1 MAWQAP
7 AIPFR
12 GHYSAKM
19 IWIPQSQNRGQP
31 PPKLTA
37 KSFLQTTMNA
47 ENQKYDLLEPPQ
59 RDGEIGRLG
68 PYRVLALIGKG
79 GMGQVFRAQDMR
91 LQRIVALKL
100 MKPKLAATPASRKRF
115 IEEARSMAAVQH
127 DNVAT
132 IFEVG
137 VEGGVPFM
145 AMELLE
151 GESLKD
157 AFRAGR
163 KFETDEIL
171 RLGKELAQGLS
182 AAHECGIIHR
192 DIKPAN
198 IWIQS
203 PSGRAKILDFGLA
216 IAGNSFDPFV
226 SRGTLVGSPGF
237 LSPEQ
242 ARNEALDDRT
252 DLYSLGAVLFMMC
265 SGVLPLTSG
274 SISGQLIA
282 IICYTPTSLTD
293 LKPETPVA
301 LSELIDQLLLKEPKD
316 RPATAREIATRLDK
330 ISKKSDTK
338 NTIKIV
344 MEPVVAGTS
353 ETRLANL
360 ANEQNPNKSRR
371 GLWSM
376 LAALLFV
383 CVCGAIYAATKFNQ
397 GKNESPP
404 STQHPK
410 ANPPKRVT
418 AASLRPLTLIN
429 GGAGSRK
436 VMSGQAARYK
446 LRIANES
453 NSSTDDPRVTN
464 SKTKVVAQLI
474 TLLKQPD
481 VARVER
487 PTFPQK
493 ILLTQIPRRGSS
505 REFEVQFLTVNLL
518 PGIYE
523 VEFQLQT
530 PDGSVISSIN
540 DSLEVQEDLAKADL
554 LGFELLRTH
563 RGQGADTYVQKKGGN
578 DFGGN
583 KIIQGARGPTPQ
595 TQHIYLRFDLSKL
608 SEDTKQVDRA
618 MVLLTVAQ
626 GGQQA
631 NTGFTVYGIINAL
644 EAEWLE
650 TGKDHLNWDNAPC
663 RDGISGQKYLGRFS
677 FDNTK
682 DRLKNTPDAV
692 RFASRELDDFI
703 QEANGKLV
711 TLVFIPESNSQRPS
725 RFKSKEGK
733 PDESPALA
741 IRYPKAKPEN
751 AERVKTKKLNPNAKK

>member
-1 MAWQAP
+1 MELPKA
-7 AIPFR
+7 
-12 GHYSAKM
+12 
-19 IWIPQSQNRGQP
+19 NDRGQLQP
-31 PPKLTA
+31 NLTT
-37 KSFLQTTMNA
+37 KSFSQTTMNA
-47 ENQKYDLLEPPQ
+47 ERQKYDLLEPPQ

-91 LQRIVALKL
+91 LQRVVALKL

-163 KFETDEIL
+163 KFKTGEII
-171 RLGKELAQGLS
+171 RLGKEVALGLA

-203 PSGRAKILDFGLA
+203 SSGRAKILDFGLA

-252 DLYSLGAVLFMMC
+252 DLYSLGAVLFMMG
-265 SGVLPLTSG
+265 SGALPLTAG

-282 IICYTPTSLTD
+282 IICYTPPSLTD
-293 LKPETPVA
+293 IKPETPAA

-316 RPATAREIATRLDK
+316 RPATAREIADRLDK
-330 ISKKSDTK
+330 IPEQNVQQ

-344 MEPVVAGTS
+344 MEAGATG
-353 ETRLANL
+353 TAAGRL
-360 ANEQNPNKSRR
+360 PNAADEASGSSSRL

-376 LAALLFV
+376 LTAVLLL
-383 CVCGAIYAATKFNQ
+383 CVCGAIYGFTQFYRIENTTPAAKPDPQTIL
-397 GKNESPP
+397 
-404 STQHPK
+404 
-410 ANPPKRVT
+410 PKRVT
-418 AASLRPLTLIN
+418 AASLRPLNLSS
-429 GGAGSRK
+429 GSAGSRK
-436 VMSGQAARYK
+436 VMSGEAARFK

-453 NSSTDDPRVTN
+453 TSSIDDPRSTN
-464 SKTKVVAQLI
+464 SDAKVVAQLA
-474 TLLKQPD
+474 TLLKRPGI
-481 VARVER
+481 ARVER

-493 ILLTQIPRRGSS
+493 ILLSQIPRQGSS
-505 REFEVQFLTVNLL
+505 REFEVQFLTVNLI
-518 PGIYE
+518 PGKYE

-530 PDGSVISSIN
+530 PDGSVIASIT
-540 DSLEVQEDLAKADL
+540 DDLEIQEDLSKADL
-554 LGFELLRTH
+554 LGFDVLRTYQ
-563 RGQGADTYVQKKGGN
+563 GKGADTYVQRNSKN

-583 KIIQGARGPTPQ
+583 QLIQGSRGPTPP
-595 TQHIYLRFDLSKL
+595 TQHIYIRFDLSKL
-608 SEDTKQVDRA
+608 PVNTNQLDRA
-618 MVLLTVAQ
+618 MALLTVAQ
-626 GGQQA
+626 GGQQT
-631 NTGFTVYGIINAL
+631 NTAFTVYGVTTEL
-644 EAEWLE
+644 DPEWLE
-650 TGKDHLNWDNAPC
+650 TGKDHLTWNTAPC
-663 RDGISGQKYLGRFS
+663 RDDIAGQKYLGRFS

-682 DRLKNTPDAV
+682 DRLKNAADAV

-703 QEANGKLV
+703 REANRKLI
-711 TLVFIPESNSQRPS
+711 TLVFIPDSNSSRPA
-725 RFKSKEGK
+725 RFKSKEGQ
-733 PDESPALA
+733 PDQAPALA
-741 IRYPKAKPEN
+741 IRSLKA
-751 AERVKTKKLNPNAKK
+751 NP

>member
-1 MAWQAP
+1 
-7 AIPFR
+7 
-12 GHYSAKM
+12 
-19 IWIPQSQNRGQP
+19 
-31 PPKLTA
+31 
-37 KSFLQTTMNA
+37 MNA
-47 ENQKYDLLEPPQ
+47 KNQNYDLLEPPQ

-91 LQRIVALKL
+91 LKRVVALKL
-100 MKPKLAATPASRKRF
+100 MMPKLAATPASRKRF
-115 IEEARSMAAVQH
+115 IEEARSMAAVQQ

-163 KFETDEIL
+163 KFETGEIL
-171 RLGKELAQGLS
+171 RLGKEVALGLA

-282 IICYTPTSLTD
+282 IICYTPPSLTD
-293 LKPETPVA
+293 LKPETPIA

-316 RPATAREIATRLDK
+316 RPATAREIAERLDK
-330 ISKKSDTK
+330 IPEEHDDK
-338 NTIKIV
+338 NTINIV
-344 MEPVVAGTS
+344 MEASVTGIS
-353 ETRLANL
+353 ETRVPSVADEHASNRSHRGFWLAFSAVSL
-360 ANEQNPNKSRR
+360 IC
-371 GLWSM
+371 M
-376 LAALLFV
+376 
-383 CVCGAIYAATKFNQ
+383 CGAIYGITNFGRKAND
-397 GKNESPP
+397 PP
-404 STQHPK
+404 TSTQRPK
-410 ANPPKRVT
+410 AAPPKRVT

-429 GGAGSRK
+429 GGAASRK
-436 VMSGQAARYK
+436 IMSGQAARYK

-453 NSSTDDPRVTN
+453 NSSNDDPRVTN
-464 SKTKVVAQLI
+464 ANTKVVAQLV
-474 TLLKQPD
+474 TLLKQAD

-505 REFEVQFLTVNLL
+505 REFEVIFLTVDLI
-518 PGIYE
+518 PGKYE

-530 PDGSVISSIN
+530 PDGSVIASIN

-554 LGFELLRTH
+554 LGFDLLRTH
-563 RGQGADTYVQKKGGN
+563 QGKGADTYVQKNSGN

-583 KIIQGARGPTPQ
+583 DLIQGARGPTPQ

-608 SEDTKQVDRA
+608 PEDTNQLDRA
-618 MVLLTVAQ
+618 MALLTVAQ
-626 GGQQA
+626 GGHQA
-631 NTGFTVYGIINAL
+631 NTAFTVYGIKNDL
-644 EAEWLE
+644 DPEWQE
-650 TGKDHLNWDNAPC
+650 IGEGHLNWNTAPC
-663 RDGISGQKYLGRFS
+663 KDSISGQKYLGRFS

-682 DRLKNTPDAV
+682 DRLKNKPDAV

-703 QEANGKLV
+703 RDAKGKSI
-711 TLVFIPESNSQRPS
+711 TLVFIPESNSSRPS
-725 RFKSKEGK
+725 RFKSKEGQ
-733 PDESPALA
+733 PDESPAMG
-741 IRYPKAKPEN
+741 IRFLKAKSKSVDSE
-751 AERVKTKKLNPNAKK
+751 

>member
-1 MAWQAP
+1 
-7 AIPFR
+7 
-12 GHYSAKM
+12 
-19 IWIPQSQNRGQP
+19 
-31 PPKLTA
+31 
-37 KSFLQTTMNA
+37 MNA
-47 ENQKYDLLEPPQ
+47 KNQNYDLLEPPQ

-91 LQRIVALKL
+91 LKRVVALKL
-100 MKPKLAATPASRKRF
+100 MMPKLAATPASRKRF
-115 IEEARSMAAVQH
+115 IEEARSMAAVQQ

-163 KFETDEIL
+163 NFETGEIL
-171 RLGKELAQGLS
+171 RLGKEVALGLA

-282 IICYTPTSLTD
+282 IICYTPPSLTD
-293 LKPETPVA
+293 LKPETPIA

-316 RPATAREIATRLDK
+316 RPATAREIAERLDK
-330 ISKKSDTK
+330 IPEEHDEK
-338 NTIKIV
+338 NTINIV
-344 MEPVVAGTS
+344 MEASVTGIS
-353 ETRLANL
+353 ETRVPSVADEHASNRSHRGFWLAFSAVSL
-360 ANEQNPNKSRR
+360 IC
-371 GLWSM
+371 M
-376 LAALLFV
+376 
-383 CVCGAIYAATKFNQ
+383 CGAIYGITNFGRNAND
-397 GKNESPP
+397 PP
-404 STQHPK
+404 ASTQRPK
-410 ANPPKRVT
+410 AAPPKRVT

-429 GGAGSRK
+429 GGAASRK
-436 VMSGQAARYK
+436 IMSGQAARYK

-453 NSSTDDPRVTN
+453 NSSNDDPRVTN
-464 SKTKVVAQLI
+464 ANTKVVAQLV
-474 TLLKQPD
+474 TLLKQAD

-493 ILLTQIPRRGSS
+493 LLLTQIPRRGSS
-505 REFEVQFLTVNLL
+505 REFEVIFLTVDLI
-518 PGIYE
+518 PGKYE

-530 PDGSVISSIN
+530 PDGSVIASIN

-554 LGFELLRTH
+554 LGFDLLRTH
-563 RGQGADTYVQKKGGN
+563 QGKGADTYVQKNSGN

-583 KIIQGARGPTPQ
+583 DLIQGARGPTPQ
-595 TQHIYLRFDLSKL
+595 TQHVYLRFDLSKL
-608 SEDTKQVDRA
+608 PEDTNQLDRA
-618 MVLLTVAQ
+618 MALLTVAQ
-626 GGQQA
+626 GGHQA
-631 NTGFTVYGIINAL
+631 NTAFTVYGI
-644 EAEWLE
+644 
-650 TGKDHLNWDNAPC
+650 K
-663 RDGISGQKYLGRFS
+663 
-677 FDNTK
+677 
-682 DRLKNTPDAV
+682 
-692 RFASRELDDFI
+692 
-703 QEANGKLV
+703 
-711 TLVFIPESNSQRPS
+711 
-725 RFKSKEGK
+725 
-733 PDESPALA
+733 
-741 IRYPKAKPEN
+741 
-751 AERVKTKKLNPNAKK
+751 

>member
-1 MAWQAP
+1 
-7 AIPFR
+7 
-12 GHYSAKM
+12 
-19 IWIPQSQNRGQP
+19 
-31 PPKLTA
+31 
-37 KSFLQTTMNA
+37 MNA
-47 ENQKYDLLEPPQ
+47 QNPKYDLLEPPQ

-79 GMGQVFRAQDMR
+79 GMGQVFRAEDMR
-91 LQRIVALKL
+91 LKRSVALKL
-100 MKPKLAATPASRKRF
+100 MKPKLASTPASRKRF

-163 KFETDEIL
+163 KFEIDEIL
-171 RLGKELAQGLS
+171 RLGKEVASGLA
-182 AAHECGIIHR
+182 AAHECGLIHR

-198 IWIQS
+198 IWIQQ

-265 SGVLPLTSG
+265 SGTLPLTSG

-282 IICYTPTSLTD
+282 IICYTPTSLTN

-316 RPATAREIATRLDK
+316 RPATASEVASRLDQ
-330 ISKKSDTK
+330 ITAESSDK
-338 NTIKIV
+338 HTINIV
-344 MEPVVAGTS
+344 MDSGSAGTS
-353 ETRLANL
+353 DSRLSSANHEPVSNTSRVGIWAVL
-360 ANEQNPNKSRR
+360 A
-371 GLWSM
+371 M
-376 LAALLFV
+376 ILLV
-383 CVCGAIYAATKFNQ
+383 CVCGAIYGFIKFN
-397 GKNESPP
+397 GVENGSAA
-404 STQHPK
+404 STQ
-410 ANPPKRVT
+410 PPKTVPRKRIT

-453 NSSTDDPRVTN
+453 TSSADDPRVTN
-464 SKTKVVAQLI
+464 SSAKVVAQLV
-474 TLLKQPD
+474 TLLKQTD

-487 PTFPQK
+487 PTFPKK
-493 ILLTQIPRRGSS
+493 ISPTQIPRRGSS
-505 REFEVQFLTVNLL
+505 QEFEVQFLTANLI
-518 PGIYE
+518 PGEYE

-530 PDGSVISSIN
+530 PDGDEIASIT
-540 DSLEVQEDLAKADL
+540 DSLVIQEDLSKADL
-554 LGFELLRTH
+554 LGFEMLRTH
-563 RGQGADTYVQKKGGN
+563 RGKGADTYVQKNNKN

-583 KIIQGARGPTPQ
+583 KLIQGARGPTPP

-608 SEDTKQVDRA
+608 SEDTKQLDRA
-618 MVLLTVAQ
+618 MALLTVAQ
-626 GGQQA
+626 GGQQTPTA
-631 NTGFTVYGIINAL
+631 FTVYGIVNDL
-644 EAEWLE
+644 EPEWQE
-650 TGKDHLNWDNAPC
+650 TGEGHLNWDAAPC
-663 RDGISGQKYLGRFS
+663 RNGISGQKYLGRLS

-682 DRLKNTPDAV
+682 DRLKNQSDAV

-703 QEANGKLV
+703 RDANGKPV
-711 TLVFIPESNSQRPS
+711 TLVFIPDSNSNRAA
-725 RFKSKEGK
+725 RFKSKEGQ
-733 PDESPALA
+733 PDESPAIA
-741 IRYPKAKPEN
+741 IRYLQANPGLADRKDE
-751 AERVKTKKLNPNAKK
+751 KKNTPVTEK

>member
-1 MAWQAP
+1 
-7 AIPFR
+7 
-12 GHYSAKM
+12 
-19 IWIPQSQNRGQP
+19 
-31 PPKLTA
+31 
-37 KSFLQTTMNA
+37 MNA
-47 ENQKYDLLEPPQ
+47 QNPKYDLLEPPQ

-79 GMGQVFRAQDMR
+79 GMGQVFRAEDMR
-91 LQRIVALKL
+91 LKRIVALKL

-145 AMELLE
+145 AMELLQ

-163 KFETDEIL
+163 KFETRDIL
-171 RLGKELAQGLS
+171 RLGKEVASGLA
-182 AAHECGIIHR
+182 AAHESGLIHR

-198 IWIQS
+198 IWIQQ

-265 SGVLPLTSG
+265 SGGLPLTSG

-282 IICYTPTSLTD
+282 IICYTPASLTD
-293 LKPETPVA
+293 LKPETPVE

-316 RPATAREIATRLDK
+316 RPTNAGEVVNRLNRITAESGNKR
-330 ISKKSDTK
+330 
-338 NTIKIV
+338 TINIV
-344 MEPVVAGTS
+344 MNSDSQPTTESRLSGVNQDLVSKGS
-353 ETRLANL
+353 GSRTRILFAIF
-360 ANEQNPNKSRR
+360 
-371 GLWSM
+371 
-376 LAALLFV
+376 LLV
-383 CVCGAIYAATKFNQ
+383 CVGGVIYGYTNFKGLGNGSEADIQT
-397 GKNESPP
+397 
-404 STQHPK
+404 PK
-410 ANPPKRVT
+410 TPPPKRVT

-446 LRIANES
+446 LRLANES
-453 NSSTDDPRVTN
+453 TTAADDPRVKN
-464 SKTKVVAQLI
+464 STAKVAAQLV
-474 TLLKQPD
+474 TLLKQTD

-487 PTFPQK
+487 PTFPMK
-493 ILLTQIPRRGSS
+493 ISPTQIPRRGSS
-505 REFEVQFLTVNLL
+505 REFEVQFLTTYLI
-518 PGIYE
+518 PGEYE

-530 PDGSVISSIN
+530 PDGAVIATITE
-540 DSLEVQEDLAKADL
+540 SLKIQEDLSKAEL
-554 LGFELLRTH
+554 LGFEILRTH
-563 RGQGADTYVQKKGGN
+563 RGKGADTHVQKN
-578 DFGGN
+578 SASDFGGN
-583 KIIQGARGPTPQ
+583 KLLQGARGPTPP

-608 SEDTKQVDRA
+608 SEETSRLDRA
-618 MVLLTVAQ
+618 MALLTVAP
-626 GGQQA
+626 GGLQ
-631 NTGFTVYGIINAL
+631 TPTDFKVYGIMNNLAPD
-644 EAEWLE
+644 WKE
-650 TGKDHLNWDNAPC
+650 TGKGHLNWDTAPC
-663 RDGISGQKYLGRFS
+663 RNGISGQKYLGRLT

-682 DRLKNTPDAV
+682 DRLINKPDAV

-703 QEANGKLV
+703 RDAKGKPV
-711 TLVFIPESNSQRPS
+711 TLVFIPDTKSNRPA
-725 RFKSKEGK
+725 RFKSKEGQ
-733 PDESPALA
+733 PDDSPAIAL
-741 IRYPKAKPEN
+741 RYLQNGSGGVNPKDTEN
-751 AERVKTKKLNPNAKK
+751 TMPTKKK

>member
-1 MAWQAP
+1 
-7 AIPFR
+7 
-12 GHYSAKM
+12 
-19 IWIPQSQNRGQP
+19 
-31 PPKLTA
+31 
-37 KSFLQTTMNA
+37 MNA
-47 ENQKYDLLEPPQ
+47 KNQNYDLLEPPQ

-91 LQRIVALKL
+91 LKRVVALKL
-100 MKPKLAATPASRKRF
+100 MMPKLAATPASRKRF
-115 IEEARSMAAVQH
+115 IEEARSMAAVQQ

-163 KFETDEIL
+163 KFETGEIL
-171 RLGKELAQGLS
+171 RLGKEVALGLA

-282 IICYTPTSLTD
+282 IICYTPPSLTD
-293 LKPETPVA
+293 LKPETPIA

-316 RPATAREIATRLDK
+316 RPATAREIAERLDK
-330 ISKKSDTK
+330 IPEEHDEK
-338 NTIKIV
+338 NTINIV
-344 MEPVVAGTS
+344 MEASVTGIS
-353 ETRLANL
+353 ETRVPSVADEHASNRSHRGFWLAFSAVSL
-360 ANEQNPNKSRR
+360 IC
-371 GLWSM
+371 M
-376 LAALLFV
+376 
-383 CVCGAIYAATKFNQ
+383 CGAIYGITNFGRKAND
-397 GKNESPP
+397 PP
-404 STQHPK
+404 ASTQRPK
-410 ANPPKRVT
+410 AAPPKRVT

-429 GGAGSRK
+429 GGAASRK
-436 VMSGQAARYK
+436 IMSGQAARYK

-453 NSSTDDPRVTN
+453 NSSNDDPRVTN
-464 SKTKVVAQLI
+464 ANTKVVAQLV
-474 TLLKQPD
+474 TLLKQAD

-505 REFEVQFLTVNLL
+505 REFEVIFLTVDLI
-518 PGIYE
+518 PGKYE

-530 PDGSVISSIN
+530 PDGSVIASIN

-554 LGFELLRTH
+554 LGFDLLRTH
-563 RGQGADTYVQKKGGN
+563 QGKGADTYVQKNSGN

-583 KIIQGARGPTPQ
+583 DLIQGARGTNP
-595 TQHIYLRFDLSKL
+595 
-608 SEDTKQVDRA
+608 
-618 MVLLTVAQ
+618 
-626 GGQQA
+626 
-631 NTGFTVYGIINAL
+631 
-644 EAEWLE
+644 
-650 TGKDHLNWDNAPC
+650 
-663 RDGISGQKYLGRFS
+663 
-677 FDNTK
+677 
-682 DRLKNTPDAV
+682 
-692 RFASRELDDFI
+692 
-703 QEANGKLV
+703 
-711 TLVFIPESNSQRPS
+711 SNSACLS
-725 RFKSKEGK
+725 S
-733 PDESPALA
+733 
-741 IRYPKAKPEN
+741 I
-751 AERVKTKKLNPNAKK
+751 

>member
-1 MAWQAP
+1 
-7 AIPFR
+7 
-12 GHYSAKM
+12 
-19 IWIPQSQNRGQP
+19 
-31 PPKLTA
+31 
-37 KSFLQTTMNA
+37 MNA
-47 ENQKYDLLEPPQ
+47 QNPKYDLLEPPQ

-79 GMGQVFRAQDMR
+79 GMGQVFRAEDMR
-91 LQRIVALKL
+91 LKRSVALKL
-100 MKPKLAATPASRKRF
+100 MKPKLASTPASRKRF

-163 KFETDEIL
+163 KFEIDEIL
-171 RLGKELAQGLS
+171 RLGKEVASGLA
-182 AAHECGIIHR
+182 AAHECGLIHR

-198 IWIQS
+198 IWIQQ

-265 SGVLPLTSG
+265 SGALPLTSG

-282 IICYTPTSLTD
+282 IICYTPSSLTN

-316 RPATAREIATRLDK
+316 RPATASEVASRLDQ
-330 ISKKSDTK
+330 ITAESSD
-338 NTIKIV
+338 NHTINIV
-344 MEPVVAGTS
+344 MDSGSAGTS
-353 ETRLANL
+353 DSRLSSVNH
-360 ANEQNPNKSRR
+360 EPVSSTSRSR
-371 GLWSM
+371 IWAVFAM
-376 LAALLFV
+376 ILLG
-383 CVCGAIYAATKFNQ
+383 CVCGAIYGFIKFN
-397 GKNESPP
+397 GVKNGSAA
-404 STQHPK
+404 STQ
-410 ANPPKRVT
+410 PPKPIPRKRIT

-429 GGAGSRK
+429 GGTGSRK
-436 VMSGQAARYK
+436 IMSGQAARYK

-453 NSSTDDPRVTN
+453 TSSADDPRVTN
-464 SKTKVVAQLI
+464 SSAKVVAQLV
-474 TLLKQPD
+474 TLLKQTN

-487 PTFPQK
+487 PTFPKK
-493 ILLTQIPRRGSS
+493 ISPAQIPRRGSS
-505 REFEVQFLTVNLL
+505 QEFEVQFLTANLI
-518 PGIYE
+518 PGEYE

-530 PDGSVISSIN
+530 PDGDEIASIT
-540 DSLEVQEDLAKADL
+540 DSLVIQEDLSKADL
-554 LGFELLRTH
+554 LGFEMLRTH
-563 RGQGADTYVQKKGGN
+563 RGKGADTYVQKNNKN

-583 KIIQGARGPTPQ
+583 KLIQGARGPTPP

-608 SEDTKQVDRA
+608 SEDTKQLDRA
-618 MVLLTVAQ
+618 MALLTVAQ
-626 GGQQA
+626 GGQQTPTA
-631 NTGFTVYGIINAL
+631 FTVYGIMNDL
-644 EAEWLE
+644 EPEWQE
-650 TGKDHLNWDNAPC
+650 TGEGHLNWDAAPC
-663 RDGISGQKYLGRFS
+663 RNGISGQKYLGRLS

-682 DRLKNTPDAV
+682 DRLKNQSDAV

-703 QEANGKLV
+703 RDANGKPV
-711 TLVFIPESNSQRPS
+711 TLVFIPDSNSNRAA
-725 RFKSKEGK
+725 RFKSKEGQ
-733 PDESPALA
+733 PDESPAIA
-741 IRYPKAKPEN
+741 IRYLQANPGLADRKDE
-751 AERVKTKKLNPNAKK
+751 KKNTPVTEK

>member
-1 MAWQAP
+1 
-7 AIPFR
+7 
-12 GHYSAKM
+12 
-19 IWIPQSQNRGQP
+19 
-31 PPKLTA
+31 
-37 KSFLQTTMNA
+37 MNA
-47 ENQKYDLLEPPQ
+47 QNPKYDLLEPPQ

-79 GMGQVFRAQDMR
+79 GMGQVFRAEDMR
-91 LQRIVALKL
+91 LKRSVALKL
-100 MKPKLAATPASRKRF
+100 MKPKLASTPASRKRF

-163 KFETDEIL
+163 KFEIDEIL
-171 RLGKELAQGLS
+171 RLGKEVASGLA
-182 AAHECGIIHR
+182 AAHECGLIHR

-198 IWIQS
+198 IWIQQ

-216 IAGNSFDPFV
+216 ITGNSFDPFV

-265 SGVLPLTSG
+265 SGGLPLTSG

-293 LKPETPVA
+293 VKPETPVA

-316 RPATAREIATRLDK
+316 RPATASEVAKRLDQITPESADK
-330 ISKKSDTK
+330 HA
-338 NTIKIV
+338 IKIV
-344 MEPVVAGTS
+344 MDSSSAVTS
-353 ETRLANL
+353 ESRLSSVS
-360 ANEQNPNKSRR
+360 NEQASNKNR
-371 GLWSM
+371 GGTWAM
-376 LAALLFV
+376 FALVLLV
-383 CVCGAIYAATKFNQ
+383 CVGGAIYGFIKFND
-397 GKNESPP
+397 GENGSSA
-404 STQHPK
+404 STQ
-410 ANPPKRVT
+410 PPKSFPPKQIT

-436 VMSGQAARYK
+436 VMSGLAARYK

-453 NSSTDDPRVTN
+453 TSTADDPRVIN
-464 SKTKVVAQLI
+464 SNAKVVVQLV
-474 TLLKQPD
+474 TLLKQAD

-487 PTFPQK
+487 PTFPKK
-493 ILLTQIPRRGSS
+493 ISPTQIPRRGSS
-505 REFEVQFLTVNLL
+505 REFEVQFLTTNLV
-518 PGIYE
+518 PGEYE

-530 PDGSVISSIN
+530 PSGDEIASITDNLVI
-540 DSLEVQEDLAKADL
+540 QEDLSKADL
-554 LGFELLRTH
+554 LGFEVLRTH
-563 RGQGADTYVQKKGGN
+563 RGKGADTYVQQNNKN
-578 DFGGN
+578 DLGGN
-583 KIIQGARGPTPQ
+583 KLIQGTRGPTPPA
-595 TQHIYLRFDLSKL
+595 QHIYLRFDLSKL
-608 SEDTKQVDRA
+608 SEDTGQLDRA
-618 MVLLTVAQ
+618 MALLTVAQ
-626 GGQQA
+626 GGQQ
-631 NTGFTVYGIINAL
+631 TPTEFTVYGIMNGL
-644 EAEWLE
+644 EPEWLE
-650 TGKDHLNWDNAPC
+650 TGVGHLNWDTAPC
-663 RDGISGQKYLGRFS
+663 RNGISGQKYLGRLS
-677 FDNTK
+677 FDNTQ
-682 DRLKNTPDAV
+682 DRLKNKSDAV
-692 RFASRELDDFI
+692 RFSSRELDDFI
-703 QEANGKLV
+703 RDANGKSV
-711 TLVFIPESNSQRPS
+711 TLVFIPASNSNRPA

-741 IRYPKAKPEN
+741 IRYLQSNSELVDREDTK
-751 AERVKTKKLNPNAKK
+751 KTKADTVN